1 MVQRETPAALL
12 LDSLQNGS
20 KWAFAAMLNYIPKS
34 TKTEILE
41 KTTKVGPH
49 ITTVEFFSS

>member
-20 KWAFAAMLNYIPKS
+20 KGAFAAMLNYIPKS

-49 ITTVEFFSS
+49 ITVEFFSS